1 MGNALVI
8 IDMLQDFILPSGK
21 LYFEKGRMTVD
32 SIVRMKAAFRGK
44 NWPVIY
50 GNDAHPKGSDEFS
63 AWTPHCLVG
72 SPGALII
79 QELAPEPGDI
89 VLYKDSL
96 SLFHDGVAERIL
108 RGLDVSHLYLVG
120 VATEYSIKAC
130 SLDALE
136 RGLAV
141 TVASDAIAG
150 VDLQEGDADRA
161 LEAMRRADVQFTD
174 TATLL
179 AAFPS

>member
-21 LYFEKGRMTVD
+21 LYFEKGRSTVE
-32 SIVRMKAAFRGK
+32 SIVQIKSAFRGRK
-44 NWPVIY
+44 LPVIY
-50 GNDAHPKGSDEFS
+50 GNDAHSMGSDEFS
-63 AWTPHCLVG
+63 DWTPHCLVG

-96 SLFHDGVAERIL
+96 SLFHDGVAERIV
-108 RGLDVSHLYLVG
+108 RGLDVSHLFLVG

-136 RGLAV
+136 RGLEV
-141 TVASDAIAG
+141 TVVSDAIAG
-150 VDLQEGDADRA
+150 VDLRQGDADKA
-161 LEAMRRADVQFTD
+161 LEAMRLAEVQFTD
-174 TATLL
+174 TKSLL
-179 AAFPS
+179 AALAT